1 MTTRDDKIRR
11 ILAELDG
18 HIAAVEASVAVLT
31 ALSAEGEALED
42 EGPQVT

>member
-18 HIAAVEASVAVLT
+18 HIAAVEASVTVLQT
-31 ALSAEGEALED
+31 LSAGGEALED
-42 EGPQVT
+42 EGPR

>member
-1 MTTRDDKIRR
+1 MITHEDQIRQV
-11 ILAELDG
+11 LAEIDG